1 MRLAKY
7 LAHAG
12 VASRRASEEIVFGGR
27 VTVAGEVVRDPA
39 RDVDGSEGIEVDG
52 KPARAWK
59 GERAVYAVNKPAG
72 VVSTAADTH
81 GRPTVV
87 SLVPSCAPPVPG
99 RPARRRH
106 HRADP
111 AHGRRAARAPAHAS
125 LLRGPARLPRQGP
138 ARRPCAAPRCS
149 GCATGSS
156 SRTG

>member
-59 GERAVYAVNKPAG
+59 GERAVYLVNKPAG

-87 SLVPSCAPPVPG
+87 SHPPSGSSRGPSRRVSCARACPIRSPTT
-99 RPARRRH
+99 RPM
-106 HRADP
+106 
-111 AHGRRAARAPAHAS
+111 
-125 LLRGPARLPRQGP
+125 L
-138 ARRPCAAPRCS
+138 
-149 GCATGSS
+149 
-156 SRTG
+156 SRSTTI